1 MITKE
6 KQKRE
11 KRERRDPNKKE
22 NFIRTLIRN
31 IYIYIHAVY
40 IVYIINAHN
49 KLIFNLLMIIPTST
63 IIYIIKCIF

>member
-22 NFIRTLIRN
+22 NFIRTLIRK
-31 IYIYIHAVY
+31 IYID
-40 IVYIINAHN
+40 
-49 KLIFNLLMIIPTST
+49 TRG
-63 IIYIIKCIF
+63 IYSIYN

>member
-22 NFIRTLIRN
+22 ILFVRLI
-31 IYIYIHAVY
+31 IYIYIY
-40 IVYIINAHN
+40 GIC
-49 KLIFNLLMIIPTST
+49 S
-63 IIYIIKCIF
+63 IYN

>member
-22 NFIRTLIRN
+22 NFIRTLIIYTR
-31 IYIYIHAVY
+31 IYIRVY
-40 IVYIINAHN
+40 VVYYMVKI
-49 KLIFNLLMIIPTST
+49 
-63 IIYIIKCIF
+63 

>member
-31 IYIYIHAVY
+31 IYIYTRY
-40 IVYIINAHN
+40 I
-49 KLIFNLLMIIPTST
+49 
-63 IIYIIKCIF
+63 

>member
-22 NFIRTLIRN
+22 KFYSYANT
-31 IYIYIHAVY
+31 
-40 IVYIINAHN
+40 
-49 KLIFNLLMIIPTST
+49 
-63 IIYIIKCIF
+63 

>member
-22 NFIRTLIRN
+22 NFIRIR
-31 IYIYIHAVY
+31 
-40 IVYIINAHN
+40 
-49 KLIFNLLMIIPTST
+49 KS
-63 IIYIIKCIF
+63 

>member
-1 MITKE
+1 MNGMKIIVERHINMGMMITKE

-31 IYIYIHAVY
+31 IYIY
-40 IVYIINAHN
+40 
-49 KLIFNLLMIIPTST
+49 TRG
-63 IIYIIKCIF
+63 IYSIYN

>member
-22 NFIRTLIRN
+22 ILFVRQSGYFKFLMADRGGS
-31 IYIYIHAVY
+31 
-40 IVYIINAHN
+40 
-49 KLIFNLLMIIPTST
+49 LLKSSVLMVKS
-63 IIYIIKCIF
+63 

>member
-31 IYIYIHAVY
+31 IYIYTRGIYSIYNFFY
-40 IVYIINAHN
+40 IYN
-49 KLIFNLLMIIPTST
+49 
-63 IIYIIKCIF
+63 